1 MNCANRY
8 NRARKALSIYF
19 RYHDQLGIIQNSPP
33 LPYYLPQ
40 ASAYALMHSCAATLG
55 PGKKKKIEQIAQ
67 GRYSQVLF
75 RFAFI
80 KTQFQNV
87 SPKITGKES
96 NCSAGDPSSIPGSV
110 RSPEERNG
118 SPTPVSLSEKSHGQ
132 RSLVDYSP

>member
-1 MNCANRY
+1 MCCYTGTWA
-8 NRARKALSIYF
+8 
-19 RYHDQLGIIQNSPP
+19 
-33 LPYYLPQ
+33 
-40 ASAYALMHSCAATLG
+40 
-55 PGKKKKIEQIAQ
+55 KKKKKTEQIAQ

-75 RFAFI
+75 RCAFI